1 MGCLLGGS
9 AAKLLRAWGSRTQRG
24 GVSAEVAPQQ
34 AHLVLTP
41 ENVES
46 ELLEETPHIV
56 LPDYPEIST
65 VGRNIQ
71 QAEEEP
77 SLAADSTARDV
88 GTEREKASSSGIDV
102 AMDAGTTS
110 AGAVATQGS
119 KDVL

>member
-46 ELLEETPHIV
+46 EPLEETPHIV
-56 LPDYPEIST
+56 LPDSPEIAT
-65 VGRNIQ
+65 VGHNIQ
-71 QAEEEP
+71 QAEEP
-77 SLAADSTARDV
+77 SLAADSAARDV